1 MSYLKVSEVSKRYDA
16 ASVALEDFSLQVKRG
31 GVVSMVGESGSGK
44 SSLLRIIAGLEVQSA
59 GVVHLGDQK
68 ILNPAQK
75 LVPGYDE
82 IQLIH
87 QEYKLYPNS
96 TVEENIARPLLLY
109 DKDYQKERTEEILK
123 LLSLETFRDKK
134 PRQLSGGQQQKVA
147 IGRALSIEP
156 EVLLL
161 DEPFSSVD
169 VIQKRELIEELK
181 GIFDSL
187 EVTVIFVTHDVD
199 DALLM
204 SEELLIIQKGK
215 LVQQGNVREVFRK
228 PANEYV
234 ARLFGY
240 LNPIPG
246 KKGSYVRPS
255 EVRFT
260 TENGLK
266 ANVVKQQFLLHY
278 NLLTVKLADSSA
290 FWRVDDPSR
299 TFEVGNEV
307 FLAYEKEQLIQFEQ
321 E

>member
-16 ASVALEDFSLQVKRG
+16 GSLALEDFSLQVKRG

-109 DKDYQKERTEEILK
+109 DKAYQKERTAEILE
-123 LLSLETFRDKK
+123 LLSLRAFKDKK

-161 DEPFSSVD
+161 DEPFSSLD
-169 VIQKRELIEELK
+169 AIQKRDLIEELK
-181 GIFDSL
+181 EIFDAL

-215 LVQQGNVREVFRK
+215 LLQQGNVREVFRK
-228 PANEYV
+228 PASAYV

-240 LNPIPG
+240 LNLIPG
-246 KKGSYVRPS
+246 AEEAYVRPS
-255 EVRFT
+255 EVKIT
-260 TENGLK
+260 SKTSIK
-266 ANVVKQQFLLHY
+266 AEVVKQQFLIHY
-278 NLLTVKLADSSA
+278 NLLTVKLEDSEL
-290 FWRVDDPSR
+290 FWKVDDPSR
-299 TFEVGNEV
+299 SVNVGDEV
-307 FLAYEKEQLIQFEQ
+307 FLDYQKEQLIQF
-321 E
+321 

>member
-1 MSYLKVSEVSKRYDA
+1 MSYLKVSEVSKRYDEQN
-16 ASVALEDFSLQVKRG
+16 VALEKFSLQVQRG

-68 ILNPAQK
+68 ILNPEQK

-109 DKDYQKERTEEILK
+109 DKDYQRERTEEILE
-123 LLSLETFRDKK
+123 LLSLGDFRDKK

-161 DEPFSSVD
+161 DEPFSSLD

-181 GIFDSL
+181 VIFDSL

-215 LVQQGNVREVFRK
+215 LVQHGNVREIFWK

-240 LNPIPG
+240 LNPVPG
-246 KKGSYVRPS
+246 KKGAYVRPS
-255 EVRFT
+255 EVRLT
-260 TENGLK
+260 AENGLK

-278 NLLTVKLADSSA
+278 NLLTVKLADSGA
-290 FWRVDDPSR
+290 LWKVDDPSR
-299 TFEVGNEV
+299 ALEVGSEV
-307 FLAYEKEQLIQFEQ
+307 FLDYQKEQLIQF
-321 E
+321 

>member
-1 MSYLKVSEVSKRYDA
+1 MSFLKVSEVTKQYDEENI
-16 ASVALEDFSLQVKRG
+16 ALEKFSLQISKG

-44 SSLLRIIAGLEVQSA
+44 SSLLRIIAGLEVQNS

-68 ILNPAQK
+68 ILNPKQK

-109 DKDYQKERTEEILK
+109 DKTYQKERVEELLT
-123 LLSLETFRDKK
+123 LLSLQEHRSKK

-161 DEPFSSVD
+161 DEPFSSLD
-169 VIQKRELIEELK
+169 AIQKRELIEELK
-181 GIFDSL
+181 LIFDEL
-187 EVTVIFVTHDVD
+187 DVTVVFVTHEVD

-228 PANEYV
+228 PKNEYV
-234 ARLFGY
+234 AKLFGN
-240 LNPIPG
+240 LNEIPG
-246 KKGSYVRPS
+246 EKNTFIRPS
-255 EVRFT
+255 DLEI
-260 TENGLK
+260 GKSGAYK
-266 ANVVKQQFLLHY
+266 AKVDKQQYLLHY
-278 NLLTVKLADSSA
+278 NLLTVELEGEKLKWKVEDTSRKYQVGDVLNLS
-290 FWRVDDPSR
+290 FDPAYLIR
-299 TFEVGNEV
+299 FEE
-307 FLAYEKEQLIQFEQ
+307 
-321 E
+321 